1 METELI
7 VFVTPLYY
15 FGMSAQ
21 IKVVIDRFHASNAKI
36 AGNKKAMLL
45 AAAYGADDW
54 TMEGLEKTYESMLR
68 FLAWEDAGKLMATSC
83 PAREVL
89 EQTDYPQITIFLYGH
104 SMGGN
109 IAIGYMIDRRPKVKG
124 LIITGA
130 AIKTPKDMPS
140 FIVNALL
147 SSPPL
152 IQNIVI
158 PNGLNLKSLCSDK
171 KIIEEYKKD
180 PLVHTKVS
188 LAAGATILKNAQTI
202 LSYKLEND
210 YPVLLMHGAKDTICY
225 PKGTELLSR
234 EVFMNKVTIK
244 IWGNMYHEIH
254 NETDKK
260 QVWDFMMDWMNKNV
274 Q

>member
-1 METELI
+1 MENNQ
-7 VFVTPLYY
+7 VY
-15 FGMSAQ
+15 FYKWGQSKPKAIIILVHGLGEHIRRYDEQ
-21 IKVVIDRFHASNAKI
+21 FEYLSNQGFI
-36 AGNKKAMLL
+36 TL
-45 AAAYGADDW
+45 AADLKGHGQSAGTRGVWNDIN
-54 TMEGLEKTYESMLR
+54 EQYEIISEV
-68 FLAWEDAGKLMATSC
+68 FKMA
-83 PAREVL
+83 
-89 EQTDYPQITIFLYGH
+89 QTDYPQIPIFLYGH